1 MACVQKLFRGAMET
15 KLPDPRFAYV
25 APLYGQA
32 KDVAWQYVTHYA
44 RGLGAIVNETELR
57 ADLPNGARIR
67 LYGADNP
74 DRLRGIYL
82 DGAILDE
89 FGNMRPSVWGEVIRP
104 MLADRQGWAVFIGTP
119 AGHNEF
125 YDKWQDAQTNRDWYS
140 VMLKASETGILSAD
154 ELADARKTMS
164 EDQYEQE
171 FECSFEAAIRGAYFA
186 SQMRA
191 MREDGRLGKVL
202 FDPARPVNTFW
213 DIGKTDST
221 AIWFHQNRG
230 QHHHL
235 IDYYENAGED
245 VAFYASILKQKQDA
259 RGWQYG
265 QHFGPHDLDQTH
277 WILPGREKVVDVAAN
292 LGLRFIVVSRIA
304 NKQDAIEA
312 GRNFLSMCWIDAEHC
327 KQGVEA
333 LDNYRKGWDEVA
345 KTWKAKPEH
354 DWASHGSD
362 ALMTG
367 ACGFVPEFVP
377 PPVDRYSRRRAR
389 TSAWAA

>member
-1 MACVQKLFRGAMET
+1 MET